1 MKVLFPL
8 VVLTVPFQVLSN
20 DTNLIVDFD
29 DEFSGM
35 DLQSILTST
44 KLETSRKDA
53 PATITKI

>member
-44 KLETSRKDA
+44 KLETSRKGD